1 MVTIE
6 HFDYN
11 VVQRAEHVFRGAHW
25 RVAVDAARHD
35 AGQLQVAT
43 TVAQEPPFEADEL
56 TWAVEASGRLPC
68 ELS

>member
-1 MVTIE
+1 MSGHRNPLTPPLFQVFT
-6 HFDYN
+6 
-11 VVQRAEHVFRGAHW
+11 AEELA
-25 RVAVDAARHD
+25 
-35 AGQLQVAT
+35 QLQVAT